1 MKRLKRKDSSIMNNQ
16 EKYKEDLLRQY
27 ITPESIE
34 KAPEGFTSKVV
45 TRIRIRSG
53 SSIVAGRLWGKSPVV
68 ITSAVVTILLLAAA
82 FLIPASQTDSLA
94 LPVLQLLN
102 NIKLSLPE
110 LHLSSIIRLTLPSV
124 IMYVFIGILILTL
137 FDRALNRIFHGEQ
150 NH

>member
-1 MKRLKRKDSSIMNNQ
+1 MNNQ

-68 ITSAVVTILLLAAA
+68 IISSAVTLILLAIA
-82 FLIPASQTDSLA
+82 FLIPASQPDSLA
-94 LPVLQLLN
+94 VPVLKLLKN
-102 NIKLSLPE
+102 MKLSLPE
-110 LHLSSIIRLTLPSV
+110 LNMSSILSLTLPSI

-137 FDRALNRIFHGEQ
+137 FDRALHRIFH
-150 NH
+150 